1 MLRALQSQAT
11 SSRCA
16 SRCPPDGVSTI
27 LGAIFGSVFGRTVYI
42 GHPAYKKM
50 GAGVGYSVVNEVG
63 VALLCITGLAAPLFT
78 LIELAS
84 VQPIIL
90 FVGFLIGAQALEIAP
105 PRHYPA
111 VLIGLLPSMA
121 DWAKSTLMDSPT
133 LSKGFE
139 ALGTG
144 ALLNGIVI
152 SSLLI
157 AMIDRKM
164 LVGAAWSGI
173 GAFLSFFGIVHA
185 AEIKAMTAP
194 NAMGWRFSVGH
205 TQVSISSMQLATL
218 STPPAS
224 TRITSCFS
232 PQLGV
237 FFLFLE
243 LLQRKGKIDGPNQAT
258 DQVQRSSL
266 AGVGGVET
274 MRRMSAAEPPTDSA
288 DHKDKSDQELPEVPT
303 NNGDFVVNPASAEFA

>member
-1 MLRALQSQAT
+1 
-11 SSRCA
+11 
-16 SRCPPDGVSTI
+16 
-27 LGAIFGSVFGRTVYI
+27 
-42 GHPAYKKM
+42 
-50 GAGVGYSVVNEVG
+50 
-63 VALLCITGLAAPLFT
+63 
-78 LIELAS
+78 
-84 VQPIIL
+84 
-90 FVGFLIGAQALEIAP
+90 
-105 PRHYPA
+105 
-111 VLIGLLPSMA
+111 
-121 DWAKSTLMDSPT
+121 
-133 LSKGFE
+133 
-139 ALGTG
+139 
-144 ALLNGIVI
+144 
-152 SSLLI
+152 
-157 AMIDRKM
+157 M

-173 GAFLSFFGIVHA
+173 RAFLSFFGIVHA

-194 NAMGWRFSVGH
+194 NAIGWRFSVGH